1 MKVLIVYWSGTG
13 NTEAMANAVCEG
25 ARDAGAD
32 VVLYPVGEAGDV
44 SDCDVLLL
52 GCPAMGNEE
61 LEPEE
66 FEPFFAAIE
75 SSLSG
80 RKIGLFGS
88 YEWADGE
95 WMRIWQAR
103 VEAAGGIMIADG
115 VMAYGAPDSD
125 AVAACRNLGKL
136 AAEQ

>member
-1 MKVLIVYWSGTG
+1 MKIIIVYWSGTG
-13 NTEAMANAVCEG
+13 NTEAMANAVY
-25 ARDAGAD
+25 AGAKEAGAE
-32 VVLYPVGEAGDV
+32 VELCNVSQAGDV

-66 FEPFFAAIE
+66 FEPFFATIE

-95 WMRIWQAR
+95 WMRTW
-103 VEAAGGIMIADG
+103 
-115 VMAYGAPDSD
+115 
-125 AVAACRNLGKL
+125 
-136 AAEQ
+136 

>member
-13 NTEAMANAVCEG
+13 NTEAMANAVF
-25 ARDAGAD
+25 AGAKEAGAE
-32 VVLYPVGEAGDV
+32 VELCNVSQAGDV

-52 GCPAMGNEE
+52 GCPAMGDEE

>member
-1 MKVLIVYWSGTG
+1 MKVSIVYWSGTG
-13 NTEAMANAVCEG
+13 NTETMANAVAEG
-25 ARDAGAD
+25 AKEAGAE
-32 VVLYPVGEAGDV
+32 VELYNVSQAGDV

-80 RKIGLFGS
+80 RKIGLFKSGCSAHTNGRTANGCAHGS
-88 YEWADGE
+88 REWK
-95 WMRIWQAR
+95 RQA
-103 VEAAGGIMIADG
+103 A
-115 VMAYGAPDSD
+115 
-125 AVAACRNLGKL
+125 L
-136 AAEQ
+136 

>member
-1 MKVLIVYWSGTG
+1 MKVSIVYWSGTG
-13 NTEAMANAVCEG
+13 NTEAMANAVAEG
-25 ARDAGAD
+25 AKEAGAE
-32 VVLYPVGEAGDV
+32 VELCNVSQAGDV

-95 WMRIWQAR
+95 WMRTWQSR
-103 VEAAGGIMIADG
+103 VEELGGIMLMDGIIANHS
-115 VMAYGAPDSD
+115 PDDS
-125 AVAACRNLGKL
+125 VIEECKMLGNSAAK
-136 AAEQ
+136 

>member
-1 MKVLIVYWSGTG
+1 MKIMIVYWSGTG
-13 NTEAMANAVCEG
+13 NTEAMANAVY
-25 ARDAGAD
+25 AGAKEAGAE
-32 VVLYPVGEAGDV
+32 VELHNVSQAGDV

-52 GCPAMGNEE
+52 GCPAMGSEE

-95 WMRIWQAR
+95 WMRTWQQR
-103 VEAAGGIMIADG
+103 VEMAGGVMIADG
-115 VMAYGAPDSD
+115 VAAYGAPDPD